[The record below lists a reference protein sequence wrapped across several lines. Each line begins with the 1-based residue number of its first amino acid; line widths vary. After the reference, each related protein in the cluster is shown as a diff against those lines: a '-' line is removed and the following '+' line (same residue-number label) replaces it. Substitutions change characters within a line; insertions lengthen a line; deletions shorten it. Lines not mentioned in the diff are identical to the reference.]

1 MIPIDTSELLT
12 IVVMISVECI
22 GVLEWR
28 KKFDTEKTKMPKKQ
42 RNALRA
48 LLILILC
55 SFMNSPYVNPTL
67 IIIFNFIALGLSIT
81 QLAYQVITD
90 GIPKIV
96 SSVLDQ
102 VANFKLK
109 VNASTTTCTS
119 SEDQSQ
125 DQVQK

>member
-55 SFMNSPYVNPTL
+55 SFMNSPYANPTL